1 MNDSAENNAHRSAEE
16 IAWDEEFSN
25 MKGSS
30 PDIAA
35 GMADLLALAVKVP
48 VALIQ
53 MPLNMLPPE
62 AARHARTAARE
73 GFLAVRSLLG
83 ALGDGIEG
91 LLAEANDQPSSTVSG
106 PQGTWG
112 TARQSTLP
120 SGIAP
125 SGKAKK
131 IEVSDDSTPAVAISP
146 AEMESTEGRGLRAD
160 IDY

>member
-1 MNDSAENNAHRSAEE
+1 MNDSAENNANRSAEE

-30 PDIAA
+30 PGIAA

-48 VALIQ
+48 AALLQ

-73 GFLAVRSLLG
+73 GFLAVRSLLD
-83 ALGDGIEG
+83 ALGDGIED
-91 LLAEANDQPSSTVSG
+91 LLAEPDDQSSSTVSG

-112 TARQSTLP
+112 TARQSTVP
-120 SGIAP
+120 VVP